1 MILIHSNSISKQRT
15 TGKWTCWIYSY
26 YTYLLITIYIIF
38 NNLKSLSRDKG
49 IGMLIIE
56 HNMEFIL
63 RRGVDHIIVMDNGT
77 VLAEGTPD
85 EIRQRNDVVEAYLGT
100 GARN

>member
-1 MILIHSNSISKQRT
+1 MILQ
-15 TGKWTCWIYSY
+15 
-26 YTYLLITIYIIF
+26 LIIK
-38 NNLKSLSRDKG
+38 NLKSLSRDKG